1 MAGLALA
8 LCLHLSGLVLVLLDL
23 LLYLV
28 CLGPLYTL
36 YKLATRRTTFAQP
49 CGEKAAINGPGAS
62 PSEVWR
68 SVEALRQG
76 KFTETLRPGMTTLY
90 QALTAS
96 YEAYAGK
103 RAQGTRPLLRWQ
115 TDKGFKYPAKVF
127 GETEWRS
134 YADLGRLVN
143 QFGAALRKCGVE
155 PQPKDAEN
163 VDHNGILIY
172 DETSAD
178 WMVCAQGAMSQSIV
192 VATCYAT
199 LGIDAVV
206 KAVRQGGVTAIV
218 CNRKA
223 VSAVLGQLGEMPSIK
238 AVVYTDA
245 LCTPEEIAKDPEEM
259 PEGQSAELYSLNQ
272 FIALGAASPCPP
284 TPPTA
289 ESIAVIMYTS
299 GSTGDPKGVLVKQ
312 SHILSMVAAVQIQL
326 ASCLGPGSV
335 YLGYLPLAH
344 ILEMCAEFTYYCLG
358 YTIGYADPKSLTTGP
373 ERAYPHGGLEEFKPN
388 LMAGGPKVWEAIKAG
403 AQIKVAKKGP
413 LLAFLVN
420 LAVKMKALAFKQHRF
435 TPLFNILLKSFK
447 ALVGGRLK
455 ACLSGG
461 GAISG
466 EVQEWCRTALDCPL
480 VQGYG
485 LTETCAGATIQMPE
499 DPSIGI
505 AGTPL
510 SSLEVVLHSEPEFKD
525 ADDKPYLSTD
535 TVHANGKACAGRG
548 EVWLRGNNVTAGYYK
563 MPEVTAKDFD
573 KDGWFHTGDIGML
586 TPGGALLII
595 DRKKNL
601 VKLKGG
607 EYVALERMN
616 VAYNNS
622 EFVNIEA
629 GGVCSYAG
637 AELDRSVVLAQCHKH
652 KLLEVLQAKGAPGLE
667 DGLSDADLCQHPEVQ
682 AAVLE
687 SFKKCAKAAGLTMLE
702 TVVGVHPLLVP
713 WDPDSNGCLTATSK
727 IISSKIYRF
736 NAAELETIKKK
747 GVR

>member
-143 QFGAALRKCGVE
+143 QFGAALRKCGLE
-155 PQPKDAEN
+155 PQPKDAETA
-163 VDHNGILIY
+163 DHHGLLIY

-199 LGIDAVV
+199 LGMDAVK

-218 CNRKA
+218 CNRKS
-223 VSAVLGQLGEMPSIK
+223 VGAVLAGAAEMPSL
-238 AVVYTDA
+238 ALVVYTDT
-245 LCTPEEIAKDPEEM
+245 LCTPEECTKDPLPPLFE
-259 PEGQSAELYSLNQ
+259 PGSSSPSSRAQVQVHALRAFL
-272 FIALGAASPCPP
+272 ALGEAHPCPP

-299 GSTGDPKGVLVKQ
+299 GTTGDPKGVMVK
-312 SHILSMVAAVQIQL
+312 HRHALAAIAAVKIQL
-326 ASCLGPGSV
+326 KTVLSDDAL
-335 YLGYLPLAH
+335 YLAYLPLAH
-344 ILEMCAEFTYYCLG
+344 ILEFCAELTYYCLG
-358 YTIGYADPKSLTTGP
+358 YAIGYADPKTLLGGP
-373 ERAYPHGGLEEFKPN
+373 GKCHPRGGLDEFKPT
-388 LMAGGPKVWEAIKAG
+388 LMAGVPKVWESIKAG
-403 AQIKVAKKGP
+403 AQLEVAKKGG
-413 LLAFLVN
+413 AAGEYMVR
-420 LAVKMKALAFKQHRF
+420 LAVGCKALAARQHRF
-435 TPLFNILLKSFK
+435 TPLFNLLLGKFK
-447 ALVGGRLK
+447 RSVGGRLK

-461 GAISG
+461 GSISP

-480 VQGYG
+480 V
-485 LTETCAGATIQMPE
+485 
-499 DPSIGI
+499 
-505 AGTPL
+505 
-510 SSLEVVLHSEPEFKD
+510 
-525 ADDKPYLSTD
+525 
-535 TVHANGKACAGRG
+535 
-548 EVWLRGNNVTAGYYK
+548 
-563 MPEVTAKDFD
+563 
-573 KDGWFHTGDIGML
+573 
-586 TPGGALLII
+586 
-595 DRKKNL
+595 
-601 VKLKGG
+601 
-607 EYVALERMN
+607 
-616 VAYNNS
+616 
-622 EFVNIEA
+622 
-629 GGVCSYAG
+629 
-637 AELDRSVVLAQCHKH
+637 
-652 KLLEVLQAKGAPGLE
+652 
-667 DGLSDADLCQHPEVQ
+667 
-682 AAVLE
+682 
-687 SFKKCAKAAGLTMLE
+687 
-702 TVVGVHPLLVP
+702 
-713 WDPDSNGCLTATSK
+713 
-727 IISSKIYRF
+727 
-736 NAAELETIKKK
+736 
-747 GVR
+747 